1 MFSTTTMPIGTIR
14 SADSIPIMESLS
26 TMVVSVVLSTQSAL
40 IALVAQ
46 TSGRG
51 RAISQLVLFGITIVA
66 IVAAAIFT
74 VVLTKRQ
81 D

>member
-1 MFSTTTMPIGTIR
+1 
-14 SADSIPIMESLS
+14 MESLS
-26 TMVVSVVLSTQSAL
+26 TMVVSLVLSTQSAL
-40 IALVAQ
+40 IPLVAQ

-51 RAISQLVLFGITIVA
+51 RAISQLVLLAITIVA